1 MKRILELM
9 LNEARLISDK
19 EFEATFDLCWNEMEY
34 DFRKLEIESIY
45 QCDIDENYEAFQKRD
60 YEAILENFKEFKT
73 YWTDKV
79 SSKKLKVSKRLHLV
93 DLPLNDYL
101 KYEGYFYYINEG
113 ALEHIR
119 YLEYKDIEETKEEL
133 IDYLIFDNKRVLFN
147 KHDSKGNY
155 LCSYLYEG
163 ALTEELIEEFDVLY
177 EKGTDYKDYLQFD
190 EKIIDILK
198 IIEK

>member
-73 YWTDKV
+73 FWAEKV

-101 KYEGYFYYINEG
+101 KYEGYFYCINEG
-113 ALEHIR
+113 ALEQIR
-119 YLEYKDIEETKEEL
+119 YLEYKDIEEIKEEL
-133 IDYLIFDNKRVLFN
+133 IDYLIFDNKKVLFN

-155 LCSYLYEG
+155 LYSYLYEG
-163 ALTEELIEEFDVLY
+163 ALTEELIEIFDVFY